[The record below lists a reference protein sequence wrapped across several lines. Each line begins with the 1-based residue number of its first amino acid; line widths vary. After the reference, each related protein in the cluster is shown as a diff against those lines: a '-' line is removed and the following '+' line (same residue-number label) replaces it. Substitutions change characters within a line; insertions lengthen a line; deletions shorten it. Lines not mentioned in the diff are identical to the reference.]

1 MSYLCGGLIS
11 WESVLV
17 LLLSVNIA
25 TAADAVQY
33 TVGNA
38 NIFGNLIEFAIAI
51 AKTELCCYVK
61 INFD

>member
-25 TAADAVQY
+25 TAGAAVQY

-38 NIFGNLIEFAIAI
+38 DIFGNLIGFTIGI
-51 AKTELCCYVK
+51 VNKRNSTVM
-61 INFD
+61 